1 MSVVLYASDNEELIE
16 YCDRLL
22 IMYEGQVVATLAGDE
37 ITDDAIV
44 ATSMRVR

>member
-1 MSVVLYASDNEELIE
+1 M
-16 YCDRLL
+16 
-22 IMYEGQVVATLAGDE
+22 IMYEGQVVATLEGAD